1 MPSPIRL
8 IGAIGAIAAGVVGI
22 GVSLKSHKA
31 DPPPETQVYLA
42 TSAIPEGTQIT
53 SSLVRVYSV
62 PQGAVSS
69 TMITAQNDPIG
80 DYATTNIPQYGYLYQ
95 GQISSKGTW
104 ANGIPPGMEAVD
116 VTVNPASLAGVT
128 PGETVALFGTLGRSQ
143 DNTELV
149 SSTLILGLYT
159 SQLQLISAAPQ
170 AGLSAVT
177 SGTPSIVRFA
187 VTPTQAAILTQA
199 ISQGS
204 TIYIVQGETQTTPSA
219 APSTPAPAARGTQ
232 TKATHAKTAKVPPSS
247 AKAPP
252 SSAPAA
258 KKA

>member
-8 IGAIGAIAAGVVGI
+8 VGAIGAIAAGVVGI
-22 GVSLKSHKA
+22 GVSLKAHKT

-42 TSAIPEGTQIT
+42 TSAIPAGTQIT

-69 TMITAQNDPIG
+69 TMLTAQSDPIG
-80 DYATTNIPQYGYLYQ
+80 DYATTNIPQYGYLYE
-95 GQISSKGTW
+95 GQVSSKGTW
-104 ANGIPPGMEAVD
+104 ENGIPPGMEAVD

-143 DNTELV
+143 NSTELV

-170 AGLSAVT
+170 AGISAVT

-204 TIYIVQGETQTTPSA
+204 TIYIVQGDTQASATSPVTTPSR
-219 APSTPAPAARGTQ
+219 PPAQ
-232 TKATHAKTAKVPPSS
+232 TKTHHQKTAASSPSGPASTSKPSASS
-247 AKAPP
+247 AK
-252 SSAPAA
+252 
-258 KKA
+258 KA